1 MERISKE
8 KDELLEKCDQERRK
22 SIDLETRIKYIQTNH
37 DKDITSLKL
46 KISQITEENKS
57 IVKQ

>member
-1 MERISKE
+1 LDRISKE

>member
-1 MERISKE
+1 LERISKE